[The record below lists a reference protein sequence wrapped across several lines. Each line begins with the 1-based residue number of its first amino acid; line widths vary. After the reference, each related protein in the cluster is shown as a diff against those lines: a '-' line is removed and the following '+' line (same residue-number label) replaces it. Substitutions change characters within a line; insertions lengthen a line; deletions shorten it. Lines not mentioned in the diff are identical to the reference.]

1 MCGIVGLFC
10 KSTELEGR
18 LGEYLGAMLAQM
30 QDRGPDSAGVAVYR
44 DPAPPGSSK
53 LTLYCADPAFRWD
66 SLCADLAD
74 AFGAA
79 EIADVRARHCVL
91 VVDAEAVEAEVW
103 IRRQRPD
110 VRVMSAGR
118 VIEIYKEV
126 GRPEWFAEAF
136 RLEDFSGSHGLGH
149 TRMAT
154 ESRVTTEGS
163 HPFSTG
169 LDLCLVHNGSLSNHN
184 RLRENLRGEEIEF
197 QTENDTEVAAAYL
210 AWRMREGATLEQA
223 LEGCL
228 EDLDGFYTFLVG
240 TADGFAVLRD
250 PIACKPA
257 VIAETNDWVAM
268 ASEYR
273 AIAVLPGASEARMWE
288 PQPRVV
294 YAWDLGSARGAEPRD
309 AQALPVRPS
318 ETTGRHARAH
328 SAASSKAF
336 V

>member
-1 MCGIVGLFC
+1 VCGIVGVFC
-10 KSTELEGR
+10 KSQALEAH
-18 LGEYLGAMLAQM
+18 LGEYLGAMLSQM
-30 QDRGPDSAGVAVYR
+30 DERGPDSAGVAVYR

-53 LTLYCADPAFRWD
+53 LTLYSADPAAEWE
-66 SLCADLAD
+66 SLRDGLVD
-74 AFGAA
+74 AFGGA
-79 EIADVRARHCVL
+79 EIAELRAKHCVF
-91 VVDAEAVEAEVW
+91 VVDAEAPDAEGW
-103 IRRQRPD
+103 IRLHHPKL
-110 VRVMSAGR
+110 RVMSAGR

-126 GRPEWFAEAF
+126 GRPRRFVEEF
-136 RLEDFSGSHGLGH
+136 RLSELSGTHGLGH

-184 RLRENLRGEEIEF
+184 RLRENLRREGIEF

-210 AWRMREGATLEQA
+210 AWRMREGASLEEA

-228 EDLDGFYTFLVG
+228 DDLDGFYTFLVG

-257 VIAETNDWVAM
+257 VLAETDDWVAM

-273 AIAVLPGASEARMWE
+273 AIAVLPGASDASMWE
-288 PQPRVV
+288 PQPRVI
-294 YAWDLGSARGAEPRD
+294 YAWER
-309 AQALPVRPS
+309 ALV
-318 ETTGRHARAH
+318 
-328 SAASSKAF
+328 
-336 V
+336 

>member
-1 MCGIVGLFC
+1 VCGIVGLFC
-10 KSTELEGR
+10 KSTELESQ
-18 LGEYLGAMLAQM
+18 LGAYLGAMLAQM
-30 QDRGPDSAGVAVYR
+30 GDRGPDSAGVAVYR

-53 LTLYCADPAFRWD
+53 LTLYAADPSFDWEVV
-66 SLCADLAD
+66 SADFAD
-74 AFGAA
+74 AFGGAD
-79 EIADVRARHCVL
+79 IADVRARHCVL
-91 VVDAEAVEAEVW
+91 VVDADAAEAETW
-103 IRRQRPD
+103 IRRHRPD
-110 VRVMSAGR
+110 LGVMSAGR

-126 GRPEWFAEAF
+126 GEPVRFV
-136 RLEDFSGSHGLGH
+136 EDFRITEFSGTHGLGH

-184 RLRENLRGEEIEF
+184 RLRENLRREGIEF
-197 QTENDTEVAAAYL
+197 QTENDTEVAAGYL

-257 VIAETNDWVAM
+257 VLAETDDWVAM

-273 AIAVLPGASEARMWE
+273 AIAVLPGASNARMWE

-294 YAWDLGSARGAEPRD
+294 YAWERVL
-309 AQALPVRPS
+309 V
-318 ETTGRHARAH
+318 
-328 SAASSKAF
+328 
-336 V
+336 